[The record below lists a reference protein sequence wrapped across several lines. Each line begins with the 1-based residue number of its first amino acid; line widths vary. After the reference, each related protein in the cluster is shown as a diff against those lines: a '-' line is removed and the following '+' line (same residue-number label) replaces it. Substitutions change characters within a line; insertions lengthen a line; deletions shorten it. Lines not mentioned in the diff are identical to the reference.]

1 MSNFKIMEKPL
12 LREQEIIP
20 TEEVLKNVLGESY
33 SAFETLI
40 NTITTSEFGL
50 IPEWNYYKDGKSWL
64 CKVCH
69 KKKTVFWLSAWD
81 KFFKITFF
89 FTEKHLEGIASL
101 DIEENIKDDFG
112 KVKPV
117 GRLLPLLISINK
129 TEQLSDALKIIEF
142 KKRLK

>member
-1 MSNFKIMEKPL
+1 MEKPL

-20 TEEVLKNVLGESY
+20 TGEVLKNVLGESY
-33 SAFETLI
+33 SAFEELI
-40 NTITTSEFGL
+40 NTITTPEFGL

-64 CKVCH
+64 CKVCY

>member
-1 MSNFKIMEKPL
+1 MEKPL

-40 NTITTSEFGL
+40 NTITTPEFGL

-64 CKVCH
+64 CKVCY